1 MRFFPPFFDTR
12 ASSSLSL
19 FFSHPPHLLS
29 FSFPFAL
36 PFSSPLKQH
45 QIDHIIPLSKGGR
58 SDWSNLVTA
67 CSRCNSSK
75 GSQTLEQLGWK
86 LARPPRA
93 PQRHELAMSGEGAPA
108 EWKLW
113 LPSPGGNKLEKA

>member
-1 MRFFPPFFDTR
+1 LELSSTLDFFFFFCSLLFLPP
-12 ASSSLSL
+12 
-19 FFSHPPHLLS
+19 
-29 FSFPFAL
+29 SFPFF
-36 PFSSPLKQH
+36 PKKKKKK

-86 LARPPRA
+86 LARQPRA
-93 PQRHELAMSGEGAPA
+93 PQRHELAMSSEGAPA

-113 LPSPGGNKLEKA
+113 LPSANGNKLGKA